1 MTTPPRRRAGFTL
14 IELLMVIAII
24 MILATATFGIYRGV
38 SNSRMKARGRG
49 EIQRLIIGCE
59 NFKKTYGD

>member
-24 MILATATFGIYRGV
+24 MILATATLGIYRGV
-38 SNSRMKARGRG
+38 SNTSMKARGRG
-49 EIQRLIIGCE
+49 EIQRIIIACE
-59 NFKKTYGD
+59 NYK